1 MVSLESHNK
10 KHLSGAVIQVGVFA
24 HRHIGRRN
32 LKSQRMRSPE
42 FIEKDTDTTYM
53 AFLRLLREYYT
64 LQADVVDAA
73 LEREKLK
80 ND

>member
-1 MVSLESHNK
+1 
-10 KHLSGAVIQVGVFA
+10 
-24 HRHIGRRN
+24 
-32 LKSQRMRSPE
+32 MRSPE

-53 AFLRLLREYYT
+53 AFLRLLREYHS
-64 LQADVVDAA
+64 LQADAVDAA

>member
-1 MVSLESHNK
+1 VSDND
-10 KHLSGAVIQVGVFA
+10 A
-24 HRHIGRRN
+24 HIELGRIATW
-32 LKSQRMRSPE
+32 LDE
-42 FIEKDTDTTYM
+42 FIQDDTDTTYM